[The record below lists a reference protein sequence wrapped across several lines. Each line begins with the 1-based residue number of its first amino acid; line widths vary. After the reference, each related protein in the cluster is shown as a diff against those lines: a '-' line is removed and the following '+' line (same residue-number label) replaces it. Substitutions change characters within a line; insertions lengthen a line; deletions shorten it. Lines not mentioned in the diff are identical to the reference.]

1 MKTLV
6 YVPRMFTRDE
16 FQKLVMR
23 VPNDFDSTW
32 NEFWEYVSDRLRIVA
47 SKIRWVYTDFSS
59 YKEGKSS
66 VVGESEIVAGLVKT
80 GVKVLVVVDSILVA
94 EAKAW
99 REMERKSP
107 SQVVREMYEKSLS
120 EIGKHLFDVVDQTL
134 EDGEMGVLFLDP
146 LLKISFSEKLRV
158 IRLFP
163 FDPQDYL
170 ARHRVM
176 LMKGNLT

>member
-23 VPNDFDSTW
+23 VPNDFNSTW
-32 NEFWEYVSDRLRIVA
+32 NEFWEYVSGRLRIVA
-47 SKIRWVYTDFSS
+47 SKIRWVYTDFGS
-59 YKEGKSS
+59 YKLGKSS

-80 GVKVLVVVDSILVA
+80 GVKVQVVVDPILEA

-99 REMERKSP
+99 LEMERKSP

-120 EIGKHLFDVVDQTL
+120 EIDKHLFDVVDQTL
-134 EDGEMGVLFLDP
+134 EDGEMGLLFLDP

-170 ARHRVM
+170 ARQRVM

>member
-1 MKTLV
+1 MKTLL
-6 YVPRMFTRDE
+6 YVPRMFTRGE

-23 VPNDFDSTW
+23 VPDDFDSTW
-32 NEFWEYVSDRLRIVA
+32 NEFWEYVSNRLMVVT
-47 SKIRWVYTDFSS
+47 SKIRWVYTDSGS
-59 YKEGKSS
+59 HEEGESPI
-66 VVGESEIVAGLVKT
+66 VGESAIIAGLVTT
-80 GVKVLVVVDSILVA
+80 GVKVQVAVDPILVA
-94 EAKAW
+94 EAEAW

-107 SQVVREMYEKSLS
+107 SQVLREMYEESLG
-120 EIGKHLFDVVDQTL
+120 EIGRHVVDVVDQTL

-170 ARHRVM
+170 TRHRVM
-176 LMKGNLT
+176 LLKGNST